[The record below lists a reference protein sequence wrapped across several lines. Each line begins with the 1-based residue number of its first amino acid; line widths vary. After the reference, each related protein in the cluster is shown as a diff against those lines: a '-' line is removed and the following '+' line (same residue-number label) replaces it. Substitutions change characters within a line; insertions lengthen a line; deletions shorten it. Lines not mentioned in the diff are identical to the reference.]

1 MTSCLNGHSICEDC
15 SDNVDTCPVCR
26 IALVHCVTNRLVN
39 EIRELVDYVV
49 SRHFL
54 NLWLFSFKK
63 IAAFTLFTRFS
74 RALKRIKSF
83 FYNFRS

>member
-39 EIRELVDYVV
+39 EIRELVDFVV

-54 NLWLFSFKK
+54 
-63 IAAFTLFTRFS
+63 
-74 RALKRIKSF
+74 
-83 FYNFRS
+83 